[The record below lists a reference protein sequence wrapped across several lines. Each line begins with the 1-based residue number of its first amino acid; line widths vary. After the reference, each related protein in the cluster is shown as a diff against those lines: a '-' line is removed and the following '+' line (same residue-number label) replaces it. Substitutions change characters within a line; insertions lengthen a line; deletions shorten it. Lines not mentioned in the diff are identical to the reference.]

1 MNKSLND
8 TTKAIAI
15 LPVAVGATV
24 AAPEAAL
31 VSGGVNIGAQIL
43 KGEGVS
49 PTEALVST
57 TMGPIGAA
65 ATEAQAVKA
74 IVEQGGKVAAAVN
87 GVIGAVTNVASDA
100 GAKVL
105 KGDDVTSGDVASKG
119 LAGAATA
126 MLPAKPA
133 LIQPIAG
140 EAINTA
146 ADALKNVIDNAI
158 TGGQK

>member
-1 MNKSLND
+1 MATPFKL
-8 TTKAIAI
+8 THQKAQLTGRRFLADYNQYKQ
-15 LPVAVGATV
+15 VGSDVLT
-24 AAPEAAL
+24 P
-31 VSGGVNIGAQIL
+31 

-74 IVEQGGKVAAAVN
+74 IIEQGGKVAAAVN

-105 KGDDVTSGDVASKG
+105 KGDEVTSGDVASKG